1 MAPLSV
7 HSIPVTDARNEET
20 MLGFS
25 RRIEATPPGQ
35 CALALQLSL
44 LEASALQTCGKCV
57 PCRDGLPQLARL
69 LRRIVE
75 CEAVPEDLERL
86 KALAEMIRS
95 GSDCA
100 IGYDA
105 AQAVLDG
112 MTRFADEYKHHIEEH
127 ACQKGV
133 TQSVPCETFCPAHVD
148 VPGYIALVAEGRS
161 ADAVALIRKDNP
173 FPTACGYVCEHPC
186 EKRCR
191 RTLIDAP
198 INIRAIKK
206 YACDQAAADTV
217 PTPKRLPNTGRTVA
231 VIGGGPAGLT
241 CAYFLA
247 LMGHKVELYEEKKL
261 LGGMMRYGIPAYRFP
276 RERLDED
283 VNAILG
289 VGNINVHLESPV
301 GTEEMKRLA
310 AECDAVFVSIG
321 AHAAKKPR
329 LPGMEAK
336 GVISAVEMLRDIGD
350 GVYPDY
356 RGKKIA
362 VIGGGNVAMDC
373 VRTAVRAGAEEVNL
387 VYRRRIEDMTALKE
401 EIESAVAEGVEM
413 LTLKAPVS
421 VEMDESGACRAL
433 LMQPQMISAYSRGRP
448 GVVAAQKPVE
458 RLEADLVVAAVG
470 QDVVTKPLEDFGMK
484 THRGAFVTDEFLLAE
499 GFTNVYVGGDCQSGP
514 TTVIK
519 AVGAGKVAARN
530 IDEMLGFH
538 HSLDCGVSAPEP
550 RMNDRTPKGRVN
562 LVERPVKFR
571 KRDFNEVEIGMSH
584 EEVQQE
590 CGRCL
595 RCDHF
600 GAGAACGGRIQY
612 V

>member
-1 MAPLSV
+1 MARLSV

-105 AQAVLDG
+105 AQAVLVG
-112 MTRFADEYKHHIEEH
+112 MTRFADEYKHHVEEH

-133 TQSVPCETFCPAHVD
+133 AQSVPCETFCPAHVD

-217 PTPKRLPNTGRTVA
+217 PTPKRLPDTGRTVA

-247 LMGHKVELYEEKKL
+247 LMGHKVELYEEKKH

-289 VGNINVHLESPV
+289 VGNITVHLESPV

-310 AECDAVFVSIG
+310 SECDAVFVSIG
-321 AHAAKKPR
+321 AHAAKKLR

-401 EIESAVAEGVEM
+401 EIESAIAEGVEM
-413 LTLKAPVS
+413 LTLKAPLS

-458 RLEADLVVAAVG
+458 RLEADLVVAAIG
-470 QDVVTKPLEDFGMK
+470 QDVVTKPFEDFGMK
-484 THRGAFVTDEFLLAE
+484 THWGAFVTDEFLLAE
-499 GFTNVYVGGDCQSGP
+499 ASP
-514 TTVIK
+514 TSTW
-519 AVGAGKVAARN
+519 AATARAARPP
-530 IDEMLGFH
+530 
-538 HSLDCGVSAPEP
+538 SSRPWARARSPRTTSTRCSASTI
-550 RMNDRTPKGRVN
+550 RSTAASR
-562 LVERPVKFR
+562 RPNR
-571 KRDFNEVEIGMSH
+571 
-584 EEVQQE
+584 
-590 CGRCL
+590 
-595 RCDHF
+595 
-600 GAGAACGGRIQY
+600 A
-612 V
+612 